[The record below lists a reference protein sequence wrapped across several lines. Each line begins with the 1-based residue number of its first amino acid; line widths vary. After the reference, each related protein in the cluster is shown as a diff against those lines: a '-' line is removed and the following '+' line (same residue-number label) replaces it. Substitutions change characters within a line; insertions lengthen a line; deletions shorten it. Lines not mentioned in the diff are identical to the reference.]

1 MLNNLKNELPIP
13 PLTSQQVEE
22 IINFANTQ
30 MPMIFGKQI
39 IAFIENIAFELEK
52 NKTNETETTP
62 QSS

>member
-52 NKTNETETTP
+52 NKTNETETP